1 MAIREIENLN
11 RTRNR
16 VTDFSIVAHEGI
28 CVLCMLK
35 VQWPSFFGRERSK
48 DTYSAAEKYNSP

>member
-16 VTDFSIVAHEGI
+16 GTDFSIVAHEGI
-28 CVLCMLK
+28 FVLCMLK
-35 VQWPSFFGRERSK
+35 VQ
-48 DTYSAAEKYNSP
+48 